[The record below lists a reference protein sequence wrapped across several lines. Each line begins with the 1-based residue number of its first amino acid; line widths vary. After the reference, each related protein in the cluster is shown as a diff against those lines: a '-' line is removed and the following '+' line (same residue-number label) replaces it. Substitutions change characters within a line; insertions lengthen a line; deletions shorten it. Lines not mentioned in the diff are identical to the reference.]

1 MDALRMAN
9 AIVHFRILRSLGRF
23 SPTPNPAVYQ
33 FHPCLCGRLRAE
45 PLPNGLPE
53 PLGNF
58 KVRQVIEDFTEE
70 LGLLCRQH
78 YSRS

>member
-9 AIVHFRILRSLGRF
+9 AIVHFRVLRSLGRF
-23 SPTPNPAVYQ
+23 MPTRDPDVYQ

-53 PLGNF
+53 PLGDLR
-58 KVRQVIEDFTEE
+58 VRQVIEDFTAE

-78 YSRS
+78 YS